1 MAKYIIS
8 LDAAVHQDKAAALAA
23 IATAGATVTKSFN
36 FSLTFEI
43 EASEEQKNAI
53 VGLVSAESAE
63 AVVPYLLQVIN
74 DNHLKLTLVDHDE
87 STQLVTPA
95 VYNPLNRGTG
105 QHIYLIDTGIR
116 QSHEQ
121 FSEATIVDLYTNF
134 GNDFADLA
142 GHGTMVGSLIVGK
155 DLGPAKDA
163 TLYNVKL
170 FNTGTDTITVV
181 EILQALDEV
190 LAHHLGNNPSQTK
203 VACMP
208 WVATRNAFIDSKI
221 LELNNA
227 GVVVVCAAG
236 NNSSDVSNYSPAGVR
251 EVITVGAHDQNWI
264 VSDFT
269 NMPWDGSDAVQ
280 SYNNFGAEV
289 DIFAPGSGVQVAN
302 NGSDTGYTDNAA
314 GTSLATGITA
324 GVVAQYIARY
334 PSYTAAKIKDVLV
347 QEGHLFGQ
355 SLLSFATVQN
365 VDYSTVNKSILTF
378 DAVNESMLTTV
389 PSGRIASVQ
398 QGQTATV
405 NLGLNMSATN
415 VSVLE
420 FAPLPPWVSF
430 DASTGVVSINTAS
443 LDPTLVPGA
452 FVFAIKGKID
462 NITKVEEFSIAVYA
476 TNEEEIEGSTQYYYD
491 SESGAYDPVVTFQV
505 APYSFTVSQK

>member
-8 LDAAVHQDKAAALAA
+8 LDASVHQDKAAALAA
-23 IATAGATVTKSFN
+23 IVAAGATVTKAFN

-53 VGLVSAESAE
+53 AGILAVESAGT
-63 AVVPYLLQVIN
+63 VLPYSLQVIN
-74 DNHLKLTLVDHDE
+74 NNHLKLTLVDHDD
-87 STQLVTPA
+87 SNQLVTPA
-95 VYNPLNRGTG
+95 SYNPMNRGAG
-105 QHIYLIDTGIR
+105 QHVYLIDTGINKL
-116 QSHEQ
+116 HEQ

-134 GNDFADLA
+134 GGDFDDIA

-170 FNTGTDTITVV
+170 FNTGTDTITVA
-181 EILQALDEV
+181 EILAALDEV
-190 LAHHLGNNPSQTK
+190 LAHHEGNNPSQTK

-208 WVATRNAFIDSKI
+208 WITNRNAFIDSKI

-236 NNSSDVSNYSPAGVR
+236 NNSDNVSNYSPAGVR
-251 EVITVGAHDQNWI
+251 EVITVGAHDPNWI
-264 VSDFT
+264 VNDFT
-269 NMPWDGSDAVQ
+269 NMPWDGTDAVQ

-289 DIFAPGSGVQVAN
+289 DIFAPGSGLQVA
-302 NGSDTGYTDNAA
+302 GITSDTAYIDNAA

-334 PSYTAAKIKDVLV
+334 PSYSSIKIKDVLV

-355 SLLSFATVQN
+355 SLLSFANVPN

-378 DAVNESMLTTV
+378 DAVNESMLTSV

-398 QGQTATV
+398 HGQSTTV

-415 VSVLE
+415 VSVLD
-420 FAPLPPWVSF
+420 FAPLPPWVTF
-430 DASTGVVSINTAS
+430 DPTTGIVSINTAS
-443 LDPTLVPGA
+443 LDASLVPGA

-476 TNEEEIEGSTQYYYD
+476 TSEDEINGSTQYYYD

-505 APYSFTVSQK
+505 APYTGNVSQK